1 MNEMSYDVLRMITA
15 EHVDALASG
24 ATLLGS
30 GGGGDVTLGSM
41 LLRRMLLE
49 DEGAAAVPVVGA
61 EELAADALVVHA
73 GVCGAP
79 DVLAER
85 LVDPDDCAQAVE
97 AVVAQIGGRLAAV
110 GVIEIGGLNA
120 LMGVVAAARLGVPVI
135 DGDLMGRAFPRLD
148 QATLT
153 IAGHHIAPM
162 AVVGPL
168 GDTVVVTRSSAA
180 AAQALMVSSA
190 AAFGGAATLAM
201 FPAAAGTLVDHGVR
215 RSLSACVGLGRV
227 FLSVDG
233 DAPADVVAERIG
245 GRLLCEGRVDQVR
258 PRSGRE
264 PGSITLIDRRSGSVV
279 RVDHMEEYLAV
290 TIDGRTIVRAP
301 EVIVALDHRARCPI
315 RTDEIRF
322 GQSVVLATLSAL
334 HPWPPEAVEAVG
346 PVAFGLH
353 LDEPVP

>member
-1 MNEMSYDVLRMITA
+1 MSYDVLRSITA
-15 EHVDALASG
+15 EHVDALAAG

-30 GGGGDVTLGSM
+30 GGGGDVALGAL
-41 LLRRMLLE
+41 LLRRMLLS
-49 DEGAAAVPVVGA
+49 DGAEPVPVIAAG
-61 EELAADALVVHA
+61 ELPADALVVHA
-73 GVCGAP
+73 GVGGAP
-79 DVLAER
+79 DVLTER
-85 LVDPDDCAQAVE
+85 LVDPDDCARAVE

-153 IAGHHIAPM
+153 VAGYPIAPM

-168 GDTVVVTRSSAA
+168 GDTVLVTHSSAS

-201 FPAAAGTLVDHGVR
+201 FPTAAGTLAEHGVR
-215 RSLSACVGLGRV
+215 RSLSACAGLGRA
-227 FLSVDG
+227 FLAVDG
-233 DAPADVVAERIG
+233 DAPATVVAERIG

-258 PRSGRE
+258 PRSGRA
-264 PGSITLIDRRSGSVV
+264 PGSITLIDRRSGGVV
-279 RVDHMEEYLAV
+279 RVDHLEEYLAV
-290 TIDGRTIVRAP
+290 TIDGRTVVCAP

-315 RTDEIRF
+315 RTDEVRL
-322 GQSVVLATLSAL
+322 GQSLALATLSAL
-334 HPWPPEAVEAVG
+334 HTWPPEVAGAVG
-346 PVAFGLH
+346 PASFGLH
-353 LDEPVP
+353 LEEPAR